1 MLFPKFKKVTMKH
14 CASIDLEDWYS
25 DVERVQPPD
34 PGAFARA
41 FDRQLEC
48 IESIFAEADV
58 RCTFFTLGRTAE
70 RYPNWIKRL
79 QAAGHEIAS
88 HGYGHELLYNLTPG
102 SFRED
107 IRRSLDTIAGITGV
121 RPQGYRA
128 PYFSL
133 GKSQQSW
140 AYEVMAEEGLQYSS
154 SVFPFPGRKYGI
166 GDHSIVPIRVATPSG
181 SLVEMPM
188 SVVQVA
194 GRRLPVA
201 GGGFW
206 RATPRSAIRVAARM
220 IAREKRSL
228 VLYLHPHEFDPK
240 PLRSH
245 QGFARNLYVNLGRR
259 SIASKLSDMLRRFP
273 FAPMSVVVN
282 DFSKGADD

>member
-1 MLFPKFKKVTMKH
+1 VRH
-14 CASIDLEDWYS
+14 CASIDLEDWYF
-25 DVERVQPPD
+25 DVEHVQPPD
-34 PGAFARA
+34 PGAFGRA
-41 FDRQLEC
+41 FDRQMGC
-48 IESIFAEADV
+48 IESIFDEAGV

-70 RYPNWIKRL
+70 RYPAWIKRL

-88 HGYGHELLYNLTPG
+88 HGYGHELLYNLNPT

-107 IRRSLDTIAGITGV
+107 IRRSLDAIAGITGV
-121 RPQGYRA
+121 RPHGYRA

-133 GKSQQSW
+133 GKGQMW
-140 AYEVMAEEGLQYSS
+140 AYEVMAQEELRYSS

-166 GDHSIVPIRVATPSG
+166 GDHSIVPIRVTTPSG
-181 SLVEMPM
+181 TLVEMPL
-188 SVVQVA
+188 SVVQIA

-206 RATPRSAIRVAARM
+206 RATPRSAIRVAAQM

-228 VLYLHPHEFDPK
+228 VLYLHPHEFDPQ

-245 QGFARNLYVNLGRR
+245 AGFMRNLYVNAGRR
-259 SIASKLSDMLRRFP
+259 SIAGKLRSMLRDFP
-273 FAPMSVVVN
+273 FVPMSVAVEEFV
-282 DFSKGADD
+282 DV

>member
-1 MLFPKFKKVTMKH
+1 VKH

-25 DVERVQPPD
+25 DVEHVQPPD
-34 PGAFARA
+34 PGAFACA
-41 FDRQLEC
+41 FNRQLEC
-48 IESIFAEADV
+48 IESIFDQAGV

-70 RYPNWIKRL
+70 RYPVWIKRL

-88 HGYGHELLYNLTPG
+88 HGYGHELLYNLTPA

-107 IRRSLDTIAGITGV
+107 IRRSLDAIAGITGL

-133 GKSQQSW
+133 GKGQSW
-140 AYEVMAEEGLQYSS
+140 AYEVMAEEGLRYSS

-166 GDHSIVPIRVATPSG
+166 RDHSIVPVRIATASG
-181 SLVEMPM
+181 LLVEMPL

-206 RATPRSAIRVAARM
+206 RATPRAAIAIAAKM
-220 IAREKRSL
+220 IARENRSL
-228 VLYLHPHEFDPK
+228 VLYLHPHEFDPQS
-240 PLRSH
+240 LRSH
-245 QGFARNLYVNLGRR
+245 QGIARNLYVNVGRK
-259 SIASKLSDMLRRFP
+259 SIAPKLRHMLKSFP
-273 FAPMSVVVN
+273 FAPMSVVV
-282 DFSKGADD
+282 DEFAKKSRWLI

>member
-1 MLFPKFKKVTMKH
+1 MRH

-25 DVERVQPPD
+25 DVEHVQPPD
-34 PGAFARA
+34 PGAFGRA
-41 FDRQLEC
+41 FNRQLEC
-48 IESIFAEADV
+48 IESIFDQAGV

-70 RYPNWIKRL
+70 RYPNWIRRL

-88 HGYGHELLYNLTPG
+88 HGYGHELLYNLTPA

-107 IRRSLDTIAGITGV
+107 IRRSLDAIAGITGL

-133 GKSQQSW
+133 GKGQSW
-140 AYEVMAEEGLQYSS
+140 AYEVMAEEGLRYSS

-166 GDHSIVPIRVATPSG
+166 GDHSIVPVRVPTPSG
-181 SLVEMPM
+181 PLVEMPM
-188 SVVQVA
+188 SVIQVA

-206 RATPRSAIRVAARM
+206 RATPRAAIEIAAKM
-220 IAREKRSL
+220 IARENRSL
-228 VLYLHPHEFDPK
+228 VLYLHPHEFDPE

-245 QGFARNLYVNLGRR
+245 QGIARNLYVNVGRK
-259 SIASKLSDMLRRFP
+259 SIVTKLRHMLKSFP
-273 FAPMSVVVN
+273 FVPMSIVV
-282 DFSKGADD
+282 DEFAKKADGLI